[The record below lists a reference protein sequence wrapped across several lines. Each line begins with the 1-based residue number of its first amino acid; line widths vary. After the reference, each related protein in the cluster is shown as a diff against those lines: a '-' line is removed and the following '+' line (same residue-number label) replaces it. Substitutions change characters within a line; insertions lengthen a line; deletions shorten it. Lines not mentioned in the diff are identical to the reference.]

1 MSGAYGQGN
10 TNIFYFWALDKKNTH
25 THKKK
30 NLAIFL
36 GQKLDYHKKFS
47 NIWRIQLAASI
58 NPTVI
63 IGSQTYQN
71 IDTMTGSAP
80 H

>member
-1 MSGAYGQGN
+1 MDKVIQIFLFLGSGQ
-10 TNIFYFWALDKKNTH
+10 KKNT
-25 THKKK
+25 KK

-36 GQKLDYHKKFS
+36 GQKLD

-71 IDTMTGSAP
+71 VDTMTGSAP

>member
-10 TNIFYFWALDKKNTH
+10 TNIFIFGLWTKKKKH
-25 THKKK
+25 TKK